1 MATSDIPAFLESAGA
16 EVMRLAP
23 GARIVAFGHIGDGN
37 VHYDIIGPEGAE
49 PNALDDKRSA
59 IESAVYDVIGRF
71 DGSISAEH
79 GVGRHR
85 RDTIAKRKS
94 AVEMEMMRAVKKA
107 LDPKGIMNPGKM
119 L

>member
-1 MATSDIPAFLESAGA
+1 R
-16 EVMRLAP
+16 V
-23 GARIVAFGHIGDGN
+23 VAFGHIGDGN
-37 VHYDIIGPEGAE
+37 VHYDVIPPEGAGKH
-49 PNALDDKRSA
+49 ALDEKRSE
-59 IESAVYDVIGRF
+59 IESAVYDVIDAF

-85 RDTIAKRKS
+85 RDTLAQRKS
-94 AVEMEMMRAVKKA
+94 ATALNAMRAIKSA

>member
-1 MATSDIPAFLESAGA
+1 M
-16 EVMRLAP
+16 AP

-37 VHYDIIGPEGAE
+37 VHYDIAPPEGAGKH
-49 PNALDDKRSA
+49 ALDDKRPE
-59 IESAVYDVIGRF
+59 IESAVYDVIGSF

-79 GVGRHR
+79 GIGRHR
-85 RDTIAKRKS
+85 RDTLAKRKS
-94 AVEMEMMRAVKKA
+94 AIDLDMMRAIKTA